1 MENQA
6 AKRPTVLV
14 VEPDPL
20 MLTAMAAVLDSAGL
34 RCTLARSQEV
44 AIAAASQSQFDLMV
58 VSIGEDV
65 LPAAAATAQLRAA
78 GPSGPVPV
86 IFVAPRLDPS
96 WIEPLNAAGGV
107 YCLTRPFEPAKLI
120 ELAEQATA
128 LEHVSVS
135 RLSPPKAHF
144 AKEWVRLS

>member
-20 MLTAMAAVLDSAGL
+20 MLTAMAAVLDSAGF
-34 RCTLARSQEV
+34 RCTLARSHEI
-44 AIAAASQSQFDLMV
+44 ALAAAKASHFDLLV
-58 VSIGEDV
+58 VSIDDDI
-65 LPAAAATAQLRAA
+65 LPAAAATSQLRAA
-78 GPSGPVPV
+78 GPGGAVPV
-86 IFVAPRLDPS
+86 LFIAPRLDPS

-135 RLSPPKAHF
+135 RLAPPKAHF